1 MTRKIDA
8 VGRQS
13 GRLLCLEE
21 AGKSVICGCAC
32 GSTVT
37 LLRGNFLACYT
48 QSCGCLQKQRASEAS
63 TTHGFSGTA
72 MYNAWKIMRKRCSD
86 PAHENYK
93 HYGGRGIKVCARWE
107 EFANFLADMG
117 ERPEGME
124 LDRKDNDRDYEP
136 GNCRWV
142 SHKDNCNNR

>member
-1 MTRKIDA
+1 
-8 VGRQS
+8 
-13 GRLLCLEE
+13 
-21 AGKSVICGCAC
+21 
-32 GSTVT
+32 
-37 LLRGNFLACYT
+37 
-48 QSCGCLQKQRASEAS
+48 
-63 TTHGFSGTA
+63 
-72 MYNAWKIMRKRCSD
+72 MYNAWKSMRKRCSD